1 MTHVSTSIV
10 FVVAA
15 VAVYAKWGH
24 ETAMIAASVALI
36 AGIAYGV
43 IRQRVAR

>member
-1 MTHVSTSIV
+1 MTTFSTSIV

-15 VAVYAKWGH
+15 VAVYAKFGH
-24 ETAMIAASVALI
+24 ETAMVAASVAVI

-43 IRQRVAR
+43 IRRKVRK

>member
-15 VAVYAKWGH
+15 VAVYAKFGH
-24 ETAMIAASVALI
+24 ETAMVAASVGVI
-36 AGIAYGV
+36 AWIAYAV
-43 IRQRVAR
+43 IRRKVRK